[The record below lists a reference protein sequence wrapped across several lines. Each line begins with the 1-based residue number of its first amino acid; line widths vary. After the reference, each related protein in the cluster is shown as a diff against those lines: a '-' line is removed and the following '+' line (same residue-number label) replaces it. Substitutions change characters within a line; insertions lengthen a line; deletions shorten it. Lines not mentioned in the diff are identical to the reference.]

1 MESGDR
7 HVEGVETNMASPS
20 DATHASKWSDAQEE
34 KKTVQ
39 WNRAHASVVCG
50 AVAGAVS
57 RLVIAPL
64 DVVKIRFQVQ
74 LEPLQMGTASKYTGI
89 RQAMKTI
96 VKEEG
101 IAALWRGSV
110 PGLLLT
116 APYTAIQFAV
126 MSELKEKA
134 AFGRKPAA
142 SFLQGAVAG
151 VSATVGSYPFDLLRT
166 TLAVQGEPKVYRG
179 MGHAAATILKR
190 KGVQGLYSGL
200 GPTLVEII
208 PYAAIQFGVYDLL
221 CASWKKTGLKDEK
234 LGTFMCGL
242 GAGLVAKFCTHPL
255 DVVKKRFQVAG
266 LERNLVY
273 GARINEKA
281 YRNLADC
288 VFQILKKEGVGG
300 LFKGAKPSLV
310 KSAPAAAITFLVYE
324 SLMKA
329 ASAKQDEE

>member
-1 MESGDR
+1 MVQNDVESIDGRDIR
-7 HVEGVETNMASPS
+7 RIQ
-20 DATHASKWSDAQEE
+20 WS
-34 KKTVQ
+34 
-39 WNRAHASVVCG
+39 RAHASVVCG

-74 LEPLQMGTASKYTGI
+74 LEPLKMGSASKYTGI

-101 IAALWRGSV
+101 LVALWRGSV

-134 AFGRKPAA
+134 PFGKKPTA
-142 SFLQGAVAG
+142 SFAEGAVAG
-151 VSATVGSYPFDLLRT
+151 VSATAGSYPFDLLRT
-166 TLAVQGEPKVYRG
+166 TLAAQGEPKIYRG
-179 MGHAAATILKR
+179 MGHAATTIVKR
-190 KGVQGLYSGL
+190 KGIQGLYSGL

-208 PYAAIQFGVYDLL
+208 PYAAVQFGMYDLL
-221 CASWKKTGLKDEK
+221 CASWRKTGLKDDK
-234 LGTFMCGL
+234 VGTFMCGL
-242 GAGLVAKFCTHPL
+242 GAGLIAKFCTHPL

-273 GARINEKA
+273 GARINERA
-281 YRNLADC
+281 YRSLADC
-288 VFQILKKEGVGG
+288 MVQILRREGVRG

-324 SLMKA
+324 SLMQVV
-329 ASAKQDEE
+329 SEKQNKI